1 MQYVVVVYKIKTL
14 WDNFTILRMV
24 KNDPMYTYK
33 ICRSFDKMLKVVFCV
48 KNTLDFCVNF
58 PLNAN
63 FHSCEHDNFLLCDN
77 DKRKGT
83 MFQIFREKTNTKN
96 IKVSA
101 SKWKSH
107 KECRHNAIINNFVA

>member
-1 MQYVVVVYKIKTL
+1 MQYVVVYKIKTL

-63 FHSCEHDNFLLCDN
+63 FHSCEHDNFFALRQRQTQRDN
-77 DKRKGT
+77 VLDIQREDKYK
-83 MFQIFREKTNTKN
+83 K
-96 IKVSA
+96 
-101 SKWKSH
+101 
-107 KECRHNAIINNFVA
+107 

>member
-1 MQYVVVVYKIKTL
+1 MQYVVVYKIKTL

-24 KNDPMYTYK
+24 KNYPMYIYK

-63 FHSCEHDNFLLCDN
+63 FHSCEHDNFFALRQRQTQSDN
-77 DKRKGT
+77 VLDIQREDKYK
-83 MFQIFREKTNTKN
+83 KY
-96 IKVSA
+96 
-101 SKWKSH
+101 
-107 KECRHNAIINNFVA
+107 